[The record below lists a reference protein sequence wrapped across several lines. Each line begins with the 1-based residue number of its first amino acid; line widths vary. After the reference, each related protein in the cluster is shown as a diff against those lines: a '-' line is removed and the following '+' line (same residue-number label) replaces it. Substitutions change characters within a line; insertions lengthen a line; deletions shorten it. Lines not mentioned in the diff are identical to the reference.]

1 MLGDFNKSFNGN
13 CGTATN
19 TSWAYAQCPDV
30 DECGLGFH
38 DCHKEAECTNTHGS
52 FNCQCRKGFIGD
64 GHILCKRTCYETCA
78 PNGHCSGEPD
88 YTCNCDLGWTGRDC
102 SEIVVATI
110 TPRVYVMALESVTFA
125 RVGRKGNFVNGALL
139 APTGMQLRLKLGAGC
154 VNATGMA
161 MLRLEF
167 VIRKPASVTARTTP
181 KDLSV
186 KCAIGNI
193 TVIQKVVGNVTS
205 NVNLAEY

>member
-1 MLGDFNKSFNGN
+1 MAIVEQPQTHLGPTLNVQTWTSVGWVFTIVTKKPSAPTHMAVSIVNAARDLSETVIYYANAP
-13 CGTATN
+13 ATKPVLRMAIVRAN
-19 TSWAYAQCPDV
+19 LITPATVIWG
-30 DECGLGFH
+30 GL
-38 DCHKEAECTNTHGS
+38 AVIA
-52 FNCQCRKGFIGD
+52 RK
-64 GHILCKRTCYETCA
+64 
-78 PNGHCSGEPD
+78 
-88 YTCNCDLGWTGRDC
+88 
-102 SEIVVATI
+102 IVVATI

-139 APTGMQLRLKLGAGC
+139 APTEMQLRLKLGAGC